1 MMLEKNKV
9 SNSIIPNINISTE
22 AKPRCQNLIFTKNK
36 LLPVLNGTE
45 RLKHHQVTKPTS
57 PLGQEILTAQ
67 KGHRPLTP
75 KYDET
80 SPRLW
85 TVWQAESCLQL
96 ELLHYTHL
104 PCTPASEDWLEPQD
118 DTNFQTQTGG
128 QSLSLLPSDL
138 LPVSHC

>member
-36 LLPVLNGTE
+36 LLPVLNETE

-80 SPRLW
+80 SPRL
-85 TVWQAESCLQL
+85 
-96 ELLHYTHL
+96 
-104 PCTPASEDWLEPQD
+104 
-118 DTNFQTQTGG
+118 
-128 QSLSLLPSDL
+128 
-138 LPVSHC
+138 